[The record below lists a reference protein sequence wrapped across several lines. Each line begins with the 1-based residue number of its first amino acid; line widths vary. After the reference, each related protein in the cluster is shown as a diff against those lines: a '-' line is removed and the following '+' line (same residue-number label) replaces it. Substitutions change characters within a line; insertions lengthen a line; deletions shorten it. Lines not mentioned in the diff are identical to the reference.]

1 MKLLKVKK
9 TYVNLELIKKK
20 LLYEKIKI
28 NKRRRVMKKKML
40 ALGLAALTAVMSL
53 AGCSEKTETWT
64 VTCPWAPSG
73 VTAMVSQKAASL
85 SNTYSDKI
93 VLVADAV
100 KGDAATVNSWVA
112 ETKANDSELVFAG
125 EGLFSITSILDPA
138 KMQFS
143 YDDFEFVENLYSSV
157 FVMSADAKLG
167 ITSIDELKSYMD
179 QGNQISIATNGAT
192 GSEAF
197 LAAAL
202 FGSMGYGDQIKI
214 VAYSSAAE
222 AAQAV
227 AKGETN
233 FAVSHQSQILE
244 TYQQNGVSIVC
255 AFDGED
261 IADGPFAGVEGVGKY
276 GYPYFRNRCL
286 ILARKGTDAKK
297 IAALKELYDKIL
309 ADQSVSEWLADTML
323 LEVDTMTNDQVLEHI
338 ENVKSIVN
346 EYKDLVVQ

>member
-1 MKLLKVKK
+1 M
-9 TYVNLELIKKK
+9 
-20 LLYEKIKI
+20 
-28 NKRRRVMKKKML
+28 
-40 ALGLAALTAVMSL
+40 
-53 AGCSEKTETWT
+53 
-64 VTCPWAPSG
+64 
-73 VTAMVSQKAASL
+73 
-85 SNTYSDKI
+85 
-93 VLVADAV
+93 
-100 KGDAATVNSWVA
+100 
-112 ETKANDSELVFAG
+112 
-125 EGLFSITSILDPA
+125 
-138 KMQFS
+138 
-143 YDDFEFVENLYSSV
+143 
-157 FVMSADAKLG
+157 
-167 ITSIDELKSYMD
+167 
-179 QGNQISIATNGAT
+179 
-192 GSEAF
+192 
-197 LAAAL
+197 AAAL
-202 FGSMGYGDQIKI
+202 FGSMGYGNQIKI

-297 IAALKELYDKIL
+297 IAALRELYDKIL

-323 LEVDTMTNDQVLEHI
+323 LQVDTMTNDQVLEHI

>member
-1 MKLLKVKK
+1 
-9 TYVNLELIKKK
+9 
-20 LLYEKIKI
+20 
-28 NKRRRVMKKKML
+28 MKKKML

-73 VTAMVSQKAASL
+73 VAAMVSQKAASL
-85 SNTYSDKI
+85 SNTYSDQI

-202 FGSMGYGDQIKI
+202 F
-214 VAYSSAAE
+214 
-222 AAQAV
+222 
-227 AKGETN
+227 
-233 FAVSHQSQILE
+233 
-244 TYQQNGVSIVC
+244 
-255 AFDGED
+255 
-261 IADGPFAGVEGVGKY
+261 
-276 GYPYFRNRCL
+276 
-286 ILARKGTDAKK
+286 
-297 IAALKELYDKIL
+297 
-309 ADQSVSEWLADTML
+309 
-323 LEVDTMTNDQVLEHI
+323 
-338 ENVKSIVN
+338 
-346 EYKDLVVQ
+346 

>member
-73 VTAMVSQKAASL
+73 VAAMVSQKAASL

-93 VLVADAV
+93 VLVVDAV

>member
-1 MKLLKVKK
+1 
-9 TYVNLELIKKK
+9 
-20 LLYEKIKI
+20 
-28 NKRRRVMKKKML
+28 MKKRIL
-40 ALGLAALTAVMSL
+40 ALGLAISVAAMSL
-53 AGCSEKTETWT
+53 AGCSEKQQTWT

-73 VTAMVSQKAASL
+73 VAAMVSQKAASL
-85 SNTYSDKI
+85 STSYSDKI
-93 VLVADAV
+93 ILVADAV
-100 KGDAATVNSWVA
+100 KGDAATVNTWVA
-112 ETKANDSELVFAG
+112 GTKANDTELVFAG

-138 KMQFS
+138 KMQFT
-143 YDDFEFVENLYSSV
+143 YEDFEFVENLYSSV
-157 FVMSADAKLG
+157 FVMSAASKMDIKN
-167 ITSIDELKSYMD
+167 IDDLKKYMD
-179 QGNQISIATNGAT
+179 AGNEITVAANGAT

-202 FGSMGYGDQIKI
+202 FGAMGYGDQMKI

-233 FAVSHQSQILE
+233 VAVSHQSQILE
-244 TYQQNGVSIVC
+244 TYQQGGVTIVC

-297 IAALKELYDKIL
+297 VAELKELYDKIL
-309 ADQSVSEWLADTML
+309 DDKDVSAWLSDTML
-323 LEVDTMTNDQVLEHI
+323 LEVDKMTNEQVLEHI
-338 ENVKSIVN
+338 ENVQNIVN
-346 EYKDLVVQ
+346 EYRDIVVH

>member
-1 MKLLKVKK
+1 
-9 TYVNLELIKKK
+9 
-20 LLYEKIKI
+20 
-28 NKRRRVMKKKML
+28 MKKKML

-73 VTAMVSQKAASL
+73 VAAMVSQKAASL

-179 QGNQISIATNGAT
+179 QGNQISIPTNGAT

-202 FGSMGYGDQIKI
+202 FGSMGYGNQIKI

-297 IAALKELYDKIL
+297 IAALRELYDKIL

-323 LEVDTMTNDQVLEHI
+323 LQVDTMTNDQVLEHI

>member
-28 NKRRRVMKKKML
+28 NKRRRVMKKKMI

-73 VTAMVSQKAASL
+73 VAAMVSQKAASL

>member
-73 VTAMVSQKAASL
+73 VAAMVSQKAASL

-297 IAALKELYDKIL
+297 IVALKELYDKIL